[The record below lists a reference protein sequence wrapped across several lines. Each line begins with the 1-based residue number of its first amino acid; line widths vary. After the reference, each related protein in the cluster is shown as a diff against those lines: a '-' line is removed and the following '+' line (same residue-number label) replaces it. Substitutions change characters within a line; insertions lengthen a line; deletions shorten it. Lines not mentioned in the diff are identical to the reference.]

1 MPGITGAGLNHGVI
15 KQIHDPFH
23 HRLFQHDHGFEIA
36 VYRLGRG
43 VELLGDAAGRK
54 TVPAMLANDLDGGL
68 DDFFFIELEL
78 GGHMSLSGKSD

>member
-23 HRLFQHDHGFEIA
+23 HLLFQHGHGFEIA
-36 VYRLGRG
+36 VNRFGGG
-43 VELLGDAAGRK
+43 VKLLGDAARRK
-54 TVPAMLANDLDGGL
+54 TVPAMLANDPDGGL
-68 DDFFFIELEL
+68 DDFFFFELEL